1 VHYAPFLDRT
11 THTEDAVL
19 PGRVD
24 NILIIVSQC
33 TCYIRQACHALVTV
47 DQGLRKLTITTLVC
61 FLQFTMSSEIK
72 SWLSN
77 VFLSPPPA
85 LPRMRLGPDGNSDNP
100 LMVCDVL
107 FNKCSVDQGPSL

>member
-47 DQGLRKLTITTLVC
+47 DHGVEEVDNYYIGMFSTIH
-61 FLQFTMSSEIK
+61 
-72 SWLSN
+72 
-77 VFLSPPPA
+77 
-85 LPRMRLGPDGNSDNP
+85 
-100 LMVCDVL
+100 DVL
-107 FNKCSVDQGPSL
+107 